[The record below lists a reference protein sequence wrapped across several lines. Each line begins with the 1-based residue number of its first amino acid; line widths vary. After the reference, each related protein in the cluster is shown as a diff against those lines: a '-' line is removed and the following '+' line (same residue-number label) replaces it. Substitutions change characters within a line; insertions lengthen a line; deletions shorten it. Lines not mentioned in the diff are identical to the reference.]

1 MGMNELEAKVANLR
15 ELRRMAEELAAEITT
30 TEDELQQKTQKKT
43 SDEAAAMAHNLESRE
58 ETVAKIEFYIPMLT
72 DAELR
77 MVSGFIR
84 RIIKGG
90 CRG

>member
-1 MGMNELEAKVANLR
+1 MELQKENK
-15 ELRRMAEELAAEITT
+15 TST
-30 TEDELQQKTQKKT
+30 SLQQKTQEKIADAL

-58 ETVAKIEFYIPMLT
+58 ETVAKIEFFLPMLT

-84 RIIKGG
+84 GIQKGE